1 MPDMMK
7 AKTELVNQAIPQ
19 RSAGSLDGQAPVVK
33 EENLKKACAT
43 FESIFTYYMFKT
55 MRQSMPKSDY
65 FKQSPGKDTFYMLF
79 DQKVAEEMSNKGKG
93 AGLQDT
99 LFEQLK
105 NRL

>member
-1 MPDMMK
+1 
-7 AKTELVNQAIPQ
+7 
-19 RSAGSLDGQAPVVK
+19 
-33 EENLKKACAT
+33 
-43 FESIFTYYMFKT
+43 
-55 MRQSMPKSDY
+55 MPKSDY